1 MSEPSAPV
9 EPIARQP
16 ERASQPILQAE
27 GLSKVFEVRG
37 GDRFGRKHP
46 VTVLDDISLT
56 VRRGESFGLVGESG
70 CGKSTLARCL
80 LRLLEL
86 SAGRVLFDGVDL
98 TTLDRDE
105 LRALRRR
112 MQFVFQDPFAS
123 LDPRMTAG
131 AIVEEPLEIH
141 ELGDQ
146 RERRQA
152 ALEML
157 ADVGL
162 TAEQAR
168 RRPHAFSGGQR
179 QRIGIARAFVLRPEV
194 VILDEPISALDV
206 SVQAQVLN
214 LLAKLQEQLG
224 LTYVFISHDLAVAEY
239 FCDRVAVLYL
249 GQVMEVADRSA
260 LFSDP
265 LHPYSVSLLSAVP
278 VPLAG
283 GRARRTERPQPIG
296 EVGSVIERPPG
307 CPFEPRCPVGRGRD
321 ICRAERPPITEPA
334 AGHQVACHFPGEV
347 SVHGARRNGAGT
359 NAGDGDG
366 TAHPGHTETAAQ

>member
-1 MSEPSAPV
+1 VSA
-9 EPIARQP
+9 QGDG
-16 ERASQPILQAE
+16 ASDGAVPILEAE
-27 GLSKVFEVRG
+27 SLSKTFDVRAG
-37 GDRFGRKHP
+37 ERFGRKQP

-80 LRLLEL
+80 LRLLEP
-86 SAGRVLFDGVDL
+86 SAGRVMFDGVDL

-112 MQFVFQDPFAS
+112 MQFVFQDPYAS

-131 AIVEEPLEIH
+131 AIVEEPLVIH
-141 ELGDQ
+141 EIGDQ
-146 RERRQA
+146 RDRQEA
-152 ALEML
+152 TLEML

-214 LLAKLQEQLG
+214 LLRSLQTQLG

-239 FCDRVAVLYL
+239 FCDRIAVLYL
-249 GQVMEVADRSA
+249 GQVMEVADRA
-260 LFSDP
+260 RLFHSP

-278 VPLAG
+278 IPLVG
-283 GRARRTERPQPIG
+283 GRARRASRPPPIG
-296 EVGSVIERPPG
+296 EVGSVVERPTG

-321 ICRAERPPITEPA
+321 ICRAERPPVTEPA
-334 AGHQVACHFPGEV
+334 DGHLVACHFPGEV
-347 SVHGARRNGAGT
+347 SVARGTGNGAS
-359 NAGDGDG
+359 D
-366 TAHPGHTETAAQ
+366 